1 MKRGGLKEEKAC
13 SERGNTKTRIQKQT
27 NINNKQRNNNKEKI
41 KGQKLTAQYVAK
53 PELVKFCFQESWYI
67 LKVTFNL

>member
-1 MKRGGLKEEKAC
+1 M
-13 SERGNTKTRIQKQT
+13 QKQT
-27 NINNKQRNNNKEKI
+27 NINNKQKNNNKEKI

-53 PELVKFCFQESWYI
+53 PELVKFCFQESWYF